1 MYGILYITYILLHH
15 MANLLDMARRK
26 LSDLQRVF
34 IVNGIIML
42 VLAILIVW
50 TDVVLR
56 LLVGLVILLVAYSL
70 FYVAYKVHA
79 VRKLLD

>member
-1 MYGILYITYILLHH
+1 
-15 MANLLDMARRK
+15 MANILDIVRRK

-42 VLAILIVW
+42 ILAVLIVW
-50 TDVVLR
+50 TDVILR

-70 FYVAYKVHA
+70 FYVAYKVHI
-79 VRKLLD
+79 VRKIID

>member
-1 MYGILYITYILLHH
+1 
-15 MANLLDMARRK
+15 MANLLEMGRRK

-34 IVNGIIML
+34 VVNGIIML

-70 FYVAYKVHA
+70 FYVAYKIHA
-79 VRKLLD
+79 IRKFLD